1 MSQAVK
7 VRRIDASC
15 RAALDETVALL
26 VDAFHDS
33 PLFVTAFPSEPPR
46 ERVLRMLFDALVD
59 DTARFG
65 GLHIASCDAVIVGAL
80 LWYGPGAYPMTL
92 SRILRQLPRFL
103 AIAATSPR
111 GLLELRRAQQAFE
124 LRRPKEPH
132 AQACWLAGRA
142 GERVGVQLA
151 RALMREADNNDWS
164 IYLETQNERTMSFYR
179 RMGCELIA
187 DGFECFPGAP
197 LTWTM
202 WRQPGAGLA
211 RNRRC
216 QDIAPAE
223 HPESEKMAAGF

>member
-1 MSQAVK
+1 MSQAVEI
-7 VRRIDASC
+7 RRIDTSC
-15 RAALDETVALL
+15 RAALTETVALL
-26 VDAFHDS
+26 VDAFRAS
-33 PLFVTAFPSEPPR
+33 PLFVTAFPREQTREP
-46 ERVLRMLFDALVD
+46 VLRTLFDALVE

-65 GLHIASCDAVIVGAL
+65 GLHVASSDAGLVGAL

-111 GLLELRRAQQAFE
+111 GLFELRRAQQAFE
-124 LRRPKEPH
+124 LRRPQEPH
-132 AQACWLAGRA
+132 VQACWLAGR
-142 GERVGVQLA
+142 VGKCVGLQLA

-179 RMGCELIA
+179 RMGFELIA

-202 WRQPGAGLA
+202 WRRPGAGLGSSQIRA
-211 RNRRC
+211 VGSDQRLAN
-216 QDIAPAE
+216 
-223 HPESEKMAAGF
+223 F